1 MSVGFARKRA
11 PARPDLGAPVGAI
24 RVGTIRNTRRNLLFG
39 AALWPLSRPATAQ
52 VSATTQVS
60 ATLPEVPFVPTP
72 MNVVWNMLDMASVGR
87 NDHLIDLG
95 CGDGR
100 IVTEAARRGASAHG
114 VDLDAV
120 LIALCRRRARDL
132 GLEARATFAQQDIFE
147 TDLRPASVVTLY
159 LLPEDNLK
167 LRDKLTR
174 ELAPGSRVVSHDWP
188 MGDWVPDA
196 RLTLSTPDKQ
206 VGGDGR
212 SRIYMWVMPPRGG
225 GR

>member
-1 MSVGFARKRA
+1 MKDGLAPKVAAART
-11 PARPDLGAPVGAI
+11 RPDTGAPPEV
-24 RVGTIRNTRRNLLFG
+24 IRNDRRRLLVG
-39 AALWPLSRPATAQ
+39 AALSPLAGRAQ
-52 VSATTQVS
+52 ARSPT
-60 ATLPEVPFVPTP
+60 TLPEVPFVPTP

-114 VDLDAV
+114 VDIDAT

-132 GLEARATFAQQDIFE
+132 GLESRATFAQQDVFE

-159 LLPEDNLK
+159 LLPEYNLR

-174 ELAPGSRVVSHDWP
+174 ELAPGSRVVSHDWL

-196 RLTLSTPDKQ
+196 RLTLAAPDKQ
-206 VGGDGR
+206 VGGDGK
-212 SRIYMWVMPPRGG
+212 SRIYMWVMPPRGA